1 MTERFS
7 SNEYSG
13 LPGWLPGAADAA
25 NAPGP
30 REVPVRVWRR
40 LKAHTASNLQR
51 MQPPIDRVEPPE
63 FFD

>member
-1 MTERFS
+1 MTQRTS
-7 SNEYSG
+7 MDDCSG

-40 LKAHTASNLQR
+40 LKARTANNLRR
-51 MQPPIDRVEPPE
+51 MQPPIDRVKPPE
-63 FFD
+63 YFD